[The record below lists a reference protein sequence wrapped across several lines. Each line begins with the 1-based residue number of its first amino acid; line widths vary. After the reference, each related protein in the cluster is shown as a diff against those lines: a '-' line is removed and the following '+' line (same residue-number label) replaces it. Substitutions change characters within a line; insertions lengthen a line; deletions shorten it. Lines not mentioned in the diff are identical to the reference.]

1 MRISAHLYPL
11 PWTCNTNKCQQS
23 KRGSINS
30 KFDIVGTK
38 MVNETQE
45 HKEKQ
50 NRKRFHLKIVK
61 SFKRASNEMQ
71 TSYRYLFLSPINSNK
86 KKGMGKEYNDW
97 DRSKHFMPFKYS
109 LAWFKE
115 KVSLPSSI

>member
-1 MRISAHLYPL
+1 
-11 PWTCNTNKCQQS
+11 
-23 KRGSINS
+23 
-30 KFDIVGTK
+30 
-38 MVNETQE
+38 MVSETQE

-86 KKGMGKEYNDW
+86 KKGMGKEYND
-97 DRSKHFMPFKYS
+97 
-109 LAWFKE
+109 
-115 KVSLPSSI
+115 